1 MPQVLDAPTSRI
13 LDFLNYLT
21 SESPMTKLKLKLK
34 LKLRKYLLDNSN
46 NSKLELQEIEKI
58 AIKNLDFDLLP
69 ASKKGMF
76 DISINYKKHI
86 PFYRVSY

>member
-1 MPQVLDAPTSRI
+1 MPQVLDALTSRI

-21 SESPMTKLKLKLK
+21 SESPMTKLK

-76 DISINYKKHI
+76 DISINYKKHT

>member
-1 MPQVLDAPTSRI
+1 MPQFLDALTSRI

-21 SESPMTKLKLKLK
+21 SESPMTKLK

>member
-1 MPQVLDAPTSRI
+1 MPQILDALTSRI

-21 SESPMTKLKLKLK
+21 SESPMTKLKLK

>member
-1 MPQVLDAPTSRI
+1 MPQVLDAATSRI

-21 SESPMTKLKLKLK
+21 SESPMTKLK

-58 AIKNLDFDLLP
+58 AIRNLDFDLLP
-69 ASKKGMF
+69 VSKKGMF
-76 DISINYKKHI
+76 DISINYKKHT

>member
-21 SESPMTKLKLKLK
+21 SESLMTKLK

>member
-1 MPQVLDAPTSRI
+1 MPQFLDAPTSRI

-21 SESPMTKLKLKLK
+21 SESPMTKLK

-58 AIKNLDFDLLP
+58 AIRNLDFDLSP
-69 ASKKGMF
+69 VSKKGMF
-76 DISINYKKHI
+76 DISINYKKHT

>member
-1 MPQVLDAPTSRI
+1 MPQFLDVTASRI

-21 SESPMTKLKLKLK
+21 SESPMTKLK

-69 ASKKGMF
+69 VSKKGMF
-76 DISINYKKHI
+76 DISINYKKHT

>member
-1 MPQVLDAPTSRI
+1 
-13 LDFLNYLT
+13 
-21 SESPMTKLKLKLK
+21 MTKLKLK

-46 NSKLELQEIEKI
+46 NSKLELQGIEKI
-58 AIKNLDFDLLP
+58 AIRNLDFDLLP
-69 ASKKGMF
+69 VSKKGMF

>member
-21 SESPMTKLKLKLK
+21 SGSPLTKLK

>member
-1 MPQVLDAPTSRI
+1 MPQFLDALTSRI

-21 SESPMTKLKLKLK
+21 SESPMTKLK

-58 AIKNLDFDLLP
+58 AIRNLDFDLLP
-69 ASKKGMF
+69 VSKKGMF
-76 DISINYKKHI
+76 DISINYKKHT
-86 PFYRVSY
+86 PFLQS

>member
-21 SESPMTKLKLKLK
+21 SESLMTKLK

-58 AIKNLDFDLLP
+58 AIRNLDFDLLP
-69 ASKKGMF
+69 VSKKGMF
-76 DISINYKKHI
+76 DISINYKKHT

>member
-1 MPQVLDAPTSRI
+1 MPQFLDAVTSRI

-21 SESPMTKLKLKLK
+21 SESPMTKLK

-76 DISINYKKHI
+76 DISINYKKHT

>member
-1 MPQVLDAPTSRI
+1 MPQFLDATTSRI

-21 SESPMTKLKLKLK
+21 SESPMTKLK

-58 AIKNLDFDLLP
+58 AIRNLDFDLLP
-69 ASKKGMF
+69 VSKKGMF
-76 DISINYKKHI
+76 DISINYKKHT

>member
-1 MPQVLDAPTSRI
+1 MPQVLDALTSRI

-21 SESPMTKLKLKLK
+21 SESPMTKLK

>member
-1 MPQVLDAPTSRI
+1 MPRVLDALTSRI

-21 SESPMTKLKLKLK
+21 SESPMTKLKLK

-58 AIKNLDFDLLP
+58 AIRNLDFDLLP
-69 ASKKGMF
+69 VSKKGMF

>member
-1 MPQVLDAPTSRI
+1 MPQFLDAVTSRI

-21 SESPMTKLKLKLK
+21 SESLMTKLK
-34 LKLRKYLLDNSN
+34 LKLRKYLLA
-46 NSKLELQEIEKI
+46 NSKFELQEIEKI
-58 AIKNLDFDLLP
+58 AIRNLDFDLLP
-69 ASKKGMF
+69 VSKKGMF

>member
-1 MPQVLDAPTSRI
+1 MPQFLDAVTSRI

-21 SESPMTKLKLKLK
+21 SESPMTKLK

-58 AIKNLDFDLLP
+58 VIRNLDFDLLP
-69 ASKKGMF
+69 VSKKGMF
-76 DISINYKKHI
+76 DISINYKKHT

>member
-1 MPQVLDAPTSRI
+1 MPQFLDATTSRI

-21 SESPMTKLKLKLK
+21 SESPMTKLK

>member
-1 MPQVLDAPTSRI
+1 MPRVLDALTSRI

-21 SESPMTKLKLKLK
+21 SESPMTKLKLK

-76 DISINYKKHI
+76 DISINYKKHT

>member
-1 MPQVLDAPTSRI
+1 MPQFLDVTASRI

-21 SESPMTKLKLKLK
+21 SESLMTKLK

-58 AIKNLDFDLLP
+58 AIRNLDFDLLP
-69 ASKKGMF
+69 VSKKGMF
-76 DISINYKKHI
+76 DISINYKKHT

>member
-1 MPQVLDAPTSRI
+1 MPQFLDALTSRI

-21 SESPMTKLKLKLK
+21 SESPMTKLKLK

>member
-1 MPQVLDAPTSRI
+1 MPQFLDAPTSRI
-13 LDFLNYLT
+13 LDFLNNLT
-21 SESPMTKLKLKLK
+21 SESPMTKLK

-58 AIKNLDFDLLP
+58 AIRNLDFDLLP
-69 ASKKGMF
+69 VSKKGMF
-76 DISINYKKHI
+76 DISINYKKHT

>member
-1 MPQVLDAPTSRI
+1 MPQFLDAVTSRI

-21 SESPMTKLKLKLK
+21 SESPMTKLKLK

-58 AIKNLDFDLLP
+58 AIRNLDFDLLP
-69 ASKKGMF
+69 VSKKGMF
-76 DISINYKKHI
+76 DISINYKKHT

>member
-1 MPQVLDAPTSRI
+1 MPQFLDAVTSRI

-21 SESPMTKLKLKLK
+21 SESPMTKLKLK

>member
-1 MPQVLDAPTSRI
+1 MPQFLDAPTSRI

-21 SESPMTKLKLKLK
+21 SESPMTKLKLK

-58 AIKNLDFDLLP
+58 AIRNLDFDLLP
-69 ASKKGMF
+69 VSKKGMF

>member
-1 MPQVLDAPTSRI
+1 MPRVLDALTSRI

-21 SESPMTKLKLKLK
+21 SESPMTKLK

-58 AIKNLDFDLLP
+58 AIKKLDFDLLP

>member
-1 MPQVLDAPTSRI
+1 MPQFLDAVTSRI

-21 SESPMTKLKLKLK
+21 SESPMTKLK

-69 ASKKGMF
+69 VSKKGMF
-76 DISINYKKHI
+76 DISINYKKHT